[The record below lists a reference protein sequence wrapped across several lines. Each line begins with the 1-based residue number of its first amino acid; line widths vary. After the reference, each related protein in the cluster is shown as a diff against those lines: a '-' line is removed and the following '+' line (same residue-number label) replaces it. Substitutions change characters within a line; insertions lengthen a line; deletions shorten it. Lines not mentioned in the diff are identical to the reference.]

1 MQLGRVK
8 VYWCVPWSWAA
19 NSHHLLVQSSSSFL
33 TVRSSLCVHVATCL
47 YSYCYVQCISQNHG
61 NHAALSQWNQTC
73 ELRPESGWLPL
84 YVFIHSMQGF
94 RGLYKG
100 LPPTLLAAT
109 PFYATVFFGN
119 NIGKRLQ
126 KQQPGQQLR
135 YVGQSLKLPL
145 HVEQVLHIIHAASC
159 SCLLK
164 FQRLLSHACVC
175 ISSPITFCTSNR

>member
-1 MQLGRVK
+1 MYSAYPK
-8 VYWCVPWSWAA
+8 
-19 NSHHLLVQSSSSFL
+19 
-33 TVRSSLCVHVATCL
+33 TMVAM
-47 YSYCYVQCISQNHG
+47 ISQNHG
-61 NHAALSQWNQTC
+61 NHAALSQWNQKC
-73 ELRPESGWLPL
+73 ELRPESGWLQL

-135 YVGQSLKLPL
+135 YVGQSLQLPL
-145 HVEQVLHIIHAASC
+145 QVEQVLHILHAA